1 MENQSEPIIPHRYAL
16 DNIQWDVAW
25 DASATGRRGRVK
37 DLMMIGNVNKPAD
50 IQFAYLVT
58 RVQTIAGSTRG

>member
-1 MENQSEPIIPHRYAL
+1 MENQSEPIIPHRNAL
-16 DNIQWDVAW
+16 DDIQWDVAW

-58 RVQTIAGSTRG
+58 RVQTIAGSTCG